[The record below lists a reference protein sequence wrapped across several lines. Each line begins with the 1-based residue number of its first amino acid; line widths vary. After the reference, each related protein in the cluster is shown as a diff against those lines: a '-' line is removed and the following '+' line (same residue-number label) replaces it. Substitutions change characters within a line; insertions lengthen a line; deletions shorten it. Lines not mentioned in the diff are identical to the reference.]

1 MLGLPW
7 YSSDFVVDHLDRMQ
21 GLAQALLHVHA
32 GLHGAVRVWRER
44 LEMVEAVRQER
55 VFLAQDGVLHGEVPA
70 LLPLLHVCEA
80 CLDAVELLAE
90 LGDFAAQVHGVLP
103 DLLEPVE
110 EDGEEVADVREGRED
125 HACDGLC
132 GKFMESKSVKLK
144 K

>member
-1 MLGLPW
+1 
-7 YSSDFVVDHLDRMQ
+7 MQ

-44 LEMVEAVRQER
+44 LEMVETVRQER
-55 VFLAQDGVLHGEVPA
+55 VFLAQDGVLHCEVPA
-70 LLPLLHVCEA
+70 LFPLLHVREA

-125 HACDGLC
+125 HGCDGLC
-132 GKFMESKSVKLK
+132 GKFRESKNVKLK
-144 K
+144 NGKK

>member
-1 MLGLPW
+1 M
-7 YSSDFVVDHLDRMQ
+7 
-21 GLAQALLHVHA
+21 
-32 GLHGAVRVWRER
+32 
-44 LEMVEAVRQER
+44 
-55 VFLAQDGVLHGEVPA
+55 LHGEVPA
-70 LLPLLHVCEA
+70 LLPLLHVREA

-110 EDGEEVADVREGRED
+110 EDGEEVADVREGRKD

-144 K
+144 KEKKEMRANFGNSIFFL